1 MEAAQIREDEVWDR
15 LQSPSIA
22 EDFLYYID
30 NKCYKYYVLKKTLDN
45 IKVNS
50 NFCLF

>member
-22 EDFLYYID
+22 EDFLYHMD
-30 NKCYKYYVLKKTLDN
+30 NKCYKSYVLKKTLDN